1 MDDLKRA
8 TFVGLMTVAV
18 ETVVEKSGICVF

>member
-18 ETVVEKSGICVF
+18 ETAVEKGGICVF